1 MHPEN
6 PPLPTQQLSS
16 PGVPHGAPLT
26 RPVLPLHG
34 VTLLVVEDS
43 RFASE
48 ALRLMCQHSGARMRR
63 AECMAQAR
71 QHLTVWRPDVVIVDL
86 GLPDGEGTDLIRDLA
101 APPGFGP
108 AILASSGDP
117 DLRAGALDAG
127 ASGFLEKPVN
137 SLSAFQAA
145 ILRLFPGAP
154 QPKDDLQEVPPP
166 DRMALTDD
174 LLHAADLLA
183 QPTGQAARG
192 YLTRFLSGLARA
204 AGDGALAHA
213 AQRAAAA
220 EEDLPALS
228 ALIQA
233 RLAMAPPPFGPG

>member
-1 MHPEN
+1 VPT
-6 PPLPTQQLSS
+6 LPTQDLTS
-16 PGVPHGAPLT
+16 PGVPHGGPVN

-48 ALRLMCQHSGARMRR
+48 ALRLMCQRSGARMRR
-63 AECMAQAR
+63 ADSIAR
-71 QHLTVWRPDVVIVDL
+71 ARRHLAAWRPDVVIVDL
-86 GLPDGEGTDLIRDLA
+86 GLPDGDGTDLIRELA

-117 DLRAGALDAG
+117 DLRCAAIGAGAA
-127 ASGFLEKPVN
+127 GFLEKPVD
-137 SLSAFQAA
+137 SIVAFQAA

-154 QPKDDLQEVPPP
+154 PPKSDLEEIPVP

-174 LLHAADLLA
+174 LAHAAELLA
-183 QPTGQAARG
+183 QPAGAVQRG

-204 AGDGALAHA
+204 AGDGALALA
-213 AQRAAAA
+213 AHRAAAG
-220 EEDLPALS
+220 EDGLPALS
-228 ALIQA
+228 ALVQA
-233 RLAMAPPPFGPG
+233 RLAMSPPPFGPP